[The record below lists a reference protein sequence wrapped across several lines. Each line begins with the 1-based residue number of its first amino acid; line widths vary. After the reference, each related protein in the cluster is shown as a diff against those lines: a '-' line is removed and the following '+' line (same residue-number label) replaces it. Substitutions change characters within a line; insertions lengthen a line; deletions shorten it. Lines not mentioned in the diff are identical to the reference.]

1 MRLPDE
7 EQRALREACREVLG
21 KHSTPA
27 AVRRVAGSV
36 TGHDEQLWKLTAELG
51 WNALTAPEATGG
63 LGGSACDAAIVAEE
77 LGRVVQP
84 SLLPQTLA
92 VAWVAA
98 RHAAPRALLDGIAS
112 GEVIASCALSEPGGS
127 DVVSLDSSSG
137 PDAAPRLD
145 GHRDYVPD
153 GQCATHLVLQAGESL
168 VAVPL
173 SAQGVSVTPMTT
185 MDITRRYSRVTFA
198 DVRAEPDWLVGG
210 ADAVSDLFGIGV
222 VVQCAES
229 SGVAARLFDMTVT
242 YAGQR
247 TQFGKP
253 IGSFQAIKHR
263 IADMLIE
270 VEGCRVA
277 TRAAAEALDTGTGV
291 TEAVSIAKSW
301 VGRAASYVA
310 SHALQIHGGIGF
322 SWEHDLHLY
331 LRRAKVNEL
340 LLGTP
345 DWHEERLAADLAG
358 APR

>member
-7 EQRALREACREVLG
+7 EQQALREACREVLG
-21 KHSTPA
+21 EHSTSA
-27 AVRRVAGSV
+27 AVRRVAESL

-51 WNALTAPEATGG
+51 WTALAVPEEAGG
-63 LGGSACDAAIVAEE
+63 LGGSACDVAIVAEE
-77 LGRVVQP
+77 YGRVVQP
-84 SLLPQTLA
+84 SLLSQTQA
-92 VAWVAA
+92 VAWVAG

-112 GEVIASCALSEPGGS
+112 GTVIASWALGEPGS
-127 DVVSLDSSSG
+127 ADVVSLDRSPG
-137 PDAAPRLD
+137 AGGTLRLD

-153 GQCATHLVLQAGESL
+153 GQCATHVVLRAGESL
-168 VAVPL
+168 MAVPL
-173 SAQGVSVTPMTT
+173 SADGVSVRPMST

-198 DVRAEPDWLVGG
+198 GVQAEPDWLVGG
-210 ADAVSDLFGIGV
+210 ADAVTDLFGIGV

-229 SGVAARLFDMTVT
+229 SGLAARLLDMTVT

-247 TQFGKP
+247 TQFGQP
-253 IGSFQAIKHR
+253 IGAFQAIKHR

-277 TRAAAEALDTGTGV
+277 TREAAEALDAGTGV
-291 TEAVSIAKSW
+291 AEAMSIAKSW

-310 SHALQIHGGIGF
+310 SHSLQIHGGIGF

-345 DWHEERLAADLAG
+345 TWHEERLAGELS
-358 APR
+358 

>member
-7 EQRALREACREVLG
+7 EQQALRETCREVLG
-21 KHSTPA
+21 EHSTSA
-27 AVRRVAGSV
+27 TVRRIAESV
-36 TGHDEQLWKLTAELG
+36 TGHDDQLWKLTAELG
-51 WNALTAPEATGG
+51 WTALAVPEDAGG
-63 LGGSACDAAIVAEE
+63 LGGSACDVAVVAEE
-77 LGRVVQP
+77 FGRVVQP
-84 SLLPQTLA
+84 SLLPQTMA

-98 RHAAPRALLDGIAS
+98 RHAASPALLGGIAS
-112 GEVIASCALSEPGGS
+112 GEVIASWALGEPGGS
-127 DVVSLDSSSG
+127 EAVSLDS
-137 PDAAPRLD
+137 ALRLD
-145 GHRDYVPD
+145 GRRDYVPD
-153 GQCATHLVLQAGESL
+153 GQCATHVVVRAGERL

-173 SAQGVSVTPMTT
+173 GVAGVSVTPMST

-198 DVRAEPDWLVGG
+198 GVQAEPDWLVGG
-210 ADAVSDLFGIGV
+210 ADAVTDLFGIGV
-222 VVQCAES
+222 VAQCAEG
-229 SGVAARLFDMTVT
+229 SGVAARLLDMTVT

-247 TQFGKP
+247 AQFGRP

-277 TRAAAEALDTGTGV
+277 TRQAAEALDAGTGV
-291 TEAVSIAKSW
+291 AEAVSIAKSW

-310 SHALQIHGGIGF
+310 SHALQIHGGLGF

-345 DWHEERLAADLAG
+345 NWHDERLAAGIVGDL
-358 APR
+358 R